1 MIEARRRAYL
11 EALGLDVWIAR
22 SPAAEGA
29 WLGAGPGR
37 GSTLLICA
45 SPADSQTEIAADIA
59 RAMADDPAW
68 AWLQPSPDADIQRL
82 EDLIGNRLITR
93 VLLFGPVPARALFG
107 DEVPPLVGSAT
118 LSVAPPLEE
127 LAASGIVRRD
137 FWHQL
142 RKLRGAPGDGG
153 RR

>member
-29 WLGAGPGR
+29 WLGAGPGQ

-45 SPADSQTEIAADIA
+45 SVVDSETEIAGDIA
-59 RAMADDPAW
+59 RAIADDPVW
-68 AWLQPSPDADIQRL
+68 AWLEPSTDADIQRL

-93 VLLFGPVPARALFG
+93 VLLFGSVPARALFPG
-107 DEVPPLVGSAT
+107 EVPQVVGSAT
-118 LSVAPPLEE
+118 LSIAPALEE

-142 RKLRGAPGDGG
+142 RKLGGAPGVGG
-153 RR
+153 RT